1 MLRYVSNKV
10 FGLVSLL
17 FLVLQVNGQDPYY
30 SQYYNNPIYY
40 NPAMTGL
47 TNGMKVRLSYRNQWP
62 QYSHD
67 LKNYGFTM
75 DVAERFLPG
84 AGGVGLIFDTSKE
97 GKGLIKR
104 TMVGGTLATRIRMS
118 RNWVSQ
124 LGGMV
129 AYVQKS
135 IDRDDFIWSDQLD
148 GRHGLLYP
156 YSSFEG
162 FAEQYIGYAD
172 ISLGYVAH
180 YEEEYK
186 SLTLGAAVH
195 HLLKPNESFYNLETR
210 VPRKYVLSADMVIFQ
225 ISNPKQGFKFNPG
238 ILYENQAGF
247 NTFTLGINVSK
258 SVLFAGGWYRNKQ
271 SQIYNYQSLILV
283 AGINIPMV
291 NKYSRMKLMYSYDI
305 SVTEMNGT
313 GGTHEITLRFE
324 FDQIH
329 LIRSQDHF
337 ANEYPI
343 IYDPVIF

>member
-1 MLRYVSNKV
+1 MLKHSLYKLT
-10 FGLVSLL
+10 GLFSLL
-17 FLVLQVNGQDPYY
+17 MLVIQVNGQDPYY
-30 SQYYNNPIYY
+30 SQFYNNPIYY

-47 TNGMKVRLSYRNQWP
+47 SDGMKVRLMYHNQWP
-62 QYSHD
+62 QYTQD
-67 LKNYGFTM
+67 LKNYGFSL
-75 DVAERFLPG
+75 DVAERFMPG
-84 AGGVGLIFDTSKE
+84 AGGVGIIFDTNKE

-104 TMVGGTLATRIRMS
+104 NMVGGTASARIRMT

-124 LGGMV
+124 VGFM
-129 AYVQKS
+129 ASYVQKS
-135 IDRDDFIWSDQLD
+135 IDRNDFIWSDQLD

-162 FAEQYIGYAD
+162 FKDQSVGYAD

-195 HLLKPNESFYNLETR
+195 HLLKPNESFYNLETLL
-210 VPRKYVLSADMVIFQ
+210 PRKYVLSADMVIIQ
-225 ISNPKQGFKFNPG
+225 ISNPRQGFRFNPG
-238 ILYENQAGF
+238 ILFENQAGF
-247 NTFTLGINVSK
+247 NTFTLGCNITK
-258 SVLFAGGWYRNKQ
+258 SVLYAGAWYRNKQ
-271 SQIYNYQSLILV
+271 SQIYNYQSLIVL

-305 SVTEMNGT
+305 SVTDMKGT